1 MSSDAS
7 ATRLAVGS
15 GTPLQYLPGA
25 IRVPRRPL
33 RAIAVGWLAAF
44 PISMLLALVSASLL
58 PSAERPEFRI
68 DGASAITALVV
79 FAPVVET
86 LIMGVVLLVLLQF
99 LRPASAIFI
108 SAIGWGIAHSLV
120 APVWG
125 LVIWRPFLIYST
137 LFDAWRSRSL
147 PLAFLIHASAHA
159 LQNLIPAL
167 LLAYGSP
174 A

>member
-1 MSSDAS
+1 MSA
-7 ATRLAVGS
+7 
-15 GTPLQYLPGA
+15 
-25 IRVPRRPL
+25 
-33 RAIAVGWLAAF
+33 W
-44 PISMLLALVSASLL
+44 LL

-68 DGASAITALVV
+68 DGASAIMALVV

-99 LRPASAIFI
+99 LRPAAAIFI

-125 LVIWRPFLIYST
+125 LVIWWPFLIFST
-137 LFDAWRSRSL
+137 LFVAWRSRSL
-147 PLAFLIHASAHA
+147 ALAFLIPASAHA

-167 LLAYGSP
+167 LLAYG
-174 A
+174 AAA